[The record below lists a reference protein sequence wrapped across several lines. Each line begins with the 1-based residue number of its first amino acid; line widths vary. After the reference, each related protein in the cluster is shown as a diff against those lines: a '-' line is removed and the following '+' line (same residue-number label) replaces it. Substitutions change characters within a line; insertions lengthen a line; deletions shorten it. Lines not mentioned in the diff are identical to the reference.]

1 MICYSS
7 IAYYEKLPNGWD
19 ETNLGSVGLLISG
32 RDLTSSEY
40 TDTDGNGVPYIT
52 GASSII
58 DGVVNTSRTTTSPQ
72 VISKKSDI
80 LITIKGTVGT
90 LAFNPYSEAHIARQ
104 IMAFR
109 PYLIN
114 VYFLMNYFEARIED
128 MRSRAKSMIPGV
140 SRDVLLHLPLAVPPL
155 NEQKR
160 IVNVIEKIS
169 QQIYQ
174 ID

>member
-1 MICYSS
+1 M
-7 IAYYEKLPNGWD
+7 
-19 ETNLGSVGLLISG
+19 
-32 RDLTSSEY
+32 
-40 TDTDGNGVPYIT
+40 
-52 GASSII
+52 
-58 DGVVNTSRTTTSPQ
+58 
-72 VISKKSDI
+72 ISKKSDI